1 MVLSAVDNGAT
12 TRFPFP
18 WLEYVEANR
27 ASLLDRFLAL
37 FQQGGGQILTEA
49 TRQWLAR
56 FVNGR
61 QDEESS
67 LTFKIVSKLQGIAR
81 DVAQIKRL
89 REKTAKEVEKLEQLP
104 VRGEEQEEE
113 LKTLRQERAALARL
127 IGGIEGKATLNVFT
141 DEGLLPN
148 YAFPEQGVLLRS
160 IIVRDTRRE
169 GPPAEPLTFEY
180 ERPGATAIT
189 ELAPNNTF

>member
-18 WLEYVEANR
+18 WLDYEEANR

-67 LTFKIVSKLQGIAR
+67 LAFKIISKLQGIAR

-89 REKTAKEVEKLEQLP
+89 REKTAKEVEKLEQLA

-148 YAFPEQGVLLRS
+148 YAS
-160 IIVRDTRRE
+160 IERRE
-169 GPPAEPLTFEY
+169 AARLAARQAQRQAGSSG
-180 ERPGATAIT
+180 GAPDQGGSRA
-189 ELAPNNTF
+189 